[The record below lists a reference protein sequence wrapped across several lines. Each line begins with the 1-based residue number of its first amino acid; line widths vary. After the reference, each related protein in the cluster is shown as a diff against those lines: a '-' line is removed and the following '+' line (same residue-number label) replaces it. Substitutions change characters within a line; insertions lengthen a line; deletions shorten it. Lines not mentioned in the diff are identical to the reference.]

1 MPARHIELLYPF
13 TPSIVGVSEEDII
26 SLHANSI
33 VDSLASV
40 SNQHQLQCQIGY
52 LTGKRGCYTQ
62 GNGVLSYRFYPLSFR
77 RREGS
82 DRFGNQW
89 SLAYIRHLLLQ
100 PPRVLGLFINS
111 GWFAVSIGFLC
122 RLRGIPYF
130 IIAGGRGLP
139 RGRSH
144 RAFYRYA
151 HRVLVHTAGH
161 RDWLVRERG
170 CDPDN
175 IEVFPV
181 GVNVAQFSGKSFSS
195 YKRQDA
201 WPRLLYVGR
210 LVPGKGALEA
220 VEAFAQI
227 KDAFPEA
234 RLTIVGPYCE
244 GLYMNK
250 IRSSA
255 EESGVSQS
263 VFLAGPVPHDDLPQW
278 YQEADLFLFPS
289 QWESFGMVVVE
300 SMATGTPVVAVK
312 GSGGPDEIIS
322 HGEDGSLV
330 QLPKI
335 GVEATRLLRDRQ
347 RLKQMGKRARF
358 KVKTRF
364 NAKRTHQQIKN
375 LLNEIVQNPAGE
387 R

>member
-1 MPARHIELLYPF
+1 
-13 TPSIVGVSEEDII
+13 
-26 SLHANSI
+26 
-33 VDSLASV
+33 
-40 SNQHQLQCQIGY
+40 
-52 LTGKRGCYTQ
+52 
-62 GNGVLSYRFYPLSFR
+62 
-77 RREGS
+77 
-82 DRFGNQW
+82 
-89 SLAYIRHLLLQ
+89 
-100 PPRVLGLFINS
+100 
-111 GWFAVSIGFLC
+111 
-122 RLRGIPYF
+122 
-130 IIAGGRGLP
+130 
-139 RGRSH
+139 
-144 RAFYRYA
+144 
-151 HRVLVHTAGH
+151 
-161 RDWLVRERG
+161 
-170 CDPDN
+170 
-175 IEVFPV
+175 
-181 GVNVAQFSGKSFSS
+181 
-195 YKRQDA
+195 
-201 WPRLLYVGR
+201 
-210 LVPGKGALEA
+210 
-220 VEAFAQI
+220 
-227 KDAFPEA
+227 
-234 RLTIVGPYCE
+234 
-244 GLYMNK
+244 MNK